1 MEMVV
6 VLYGECL
13 SEPAV
18 IEEKVLEKIIKVR
31 KAISFLNLFI
41 SSVCGLL
48 NNEEMMKF
56 FSEIYELGSFF
67 PMFNKVI
74 ETESKAVFE
83 RIS

>member
-1 MEMVV
+1 
-6 VLYGECL
+6 
-13 SEPAV
+13 
-18 IEEKVLEKIIKVR
+18 
-31 KAISFLNLFI
+31 
-41 SSVCGLL
+41 
-48 NNEEMMKF
+48 MMKF